1 MILNPQENSD
11 SLKIPKDIYLRILGK
26 AVSQTQTDIKD
37 FETALPV
44 ADFDKIQSISHRW
57 KGDYDNMRV
66 TTLAMIAREMNLEVK
81 NGRDK
86 EKIAQSLVKFKNIFV
101 QLETE
106 LAAAV
111 KG

>member
-1 MILNPQENSD
+1 MILSPQQNAD

-26 AVSQTQTDIKD
+26 AMSQTQVDIKD
-37 FETALPV
+37 METALPI

-57 KGDYDNMRV
+57 KGDYDNMRI
-66 TTLAMIAREMNLEVK
+66 TTLSMIAREMNQEVK
-81 NGRDK
+81 SGRDK
-86 EKIAQSLVKFKNIFV
+86 EKIAGFLSKFKDIFF